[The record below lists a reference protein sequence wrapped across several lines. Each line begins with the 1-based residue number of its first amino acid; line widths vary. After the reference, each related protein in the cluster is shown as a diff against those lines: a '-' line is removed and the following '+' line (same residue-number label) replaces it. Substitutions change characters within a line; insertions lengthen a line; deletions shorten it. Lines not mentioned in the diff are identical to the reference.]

1 MSLVFSLGKVRAKR
15 LDLISILIICL
26 VLIVMDMIVR

>member
-1 MSLVFSLGKVRAKR
+1 MSLVFSLGKVRAKH